1 MPTLEEL
8 FSQVD
13 AAQDDIIALEQAL
26 VRIPSV
32 NTGFMPTGDET
43 PVCEYARDW
52 LGHDRISSEILES
65 APNRGNLIAKIE
77 AAPARPG

>member
-1 MPTLEEL
+1 MPDLEEL
-8 FSQVD
+8 FAQVDAAQDDIIALEQALVRIPSVKLFAQVD

-43 PVCEYARDW
+43 GLRVCPRLVGSGWD
-52 LGHDRISSEILES
+52 
-65 APNRGNLIAKIE
+65 
-77 AAPARPG
+77 